1 MANSSDRIDKANQG
15 IESGVVQL
23 SDRLKTPQG
32 VEQID
37 SELRLLEALLFAAVE
52 PIDTQTLRERMP
64 EEADVVALLARL
76 ARDYAGRGVNLVRV
90 ADKWRFQT
98 APDLEQNLIDVKE
111 APRKLS
117 NAALETLA
125 IIAYH
130 QPVTRAEIEDVRGVA
145 VSKGTIDVLM
155 ELNWVRLRGRRRTP
169 GRPVTLGTTDA
180 FLAHFSLETI
190 SDLPGREDLK
200 AAGLLDPRLP
210 KDFEMPEPMSV
221 DDLDNDED
229 PMEIEQEDPSFFE
242 DFLGSGL
249 VIILVIAVLVFGGR
263 GKISSIMGD
272 LGKGITSFKKGLKDE
287 VSDAKDSLDEA
298 IDVTPKKEKAPK

>member
-1 MANSSDRIDKANQG
+1 MTNSSDRVNRANEA
-15 IESGVVQL
+15 IESDVVQL
-23 SDRLKTPQG
+23 SSRLNTPNDAEALG
-32 VEQID
+32 KD
-37 SELRLLEALLFAAVE
+37 LRLLEALLFAAVE

-64 EEADVVALLARL
+64 EEADVGALLARL

-98 APDLEQNLIDVKE
+98 APDLEQNLVDVKE

-169 GRPVTLGTTDA
+169 GRPVTYGTTDG
-180 FLAHFSLETI
+180 FLAHFNLETI
-190 SDLPGREDLK
+190 ADLPGRDDLK

-210 KDFEMPEPMSV
+210 KDFEMPEPKMV
-221 DDLDNDED
+221 DDIDTDED
-229 PMEIEQEDPSFFE
+229 PLEMETEDPNFFE
-242 DFLGSGL
+242 DFLE
-249 VIILVIAVLVFGGR
+249 
-263 GKISSIMGD
+263 GD
-272 LGKGITSFKKGLKDE
+272 EDNT
-287 VSDAKDSLDEA
+287 
-298 IDVTPKKEKAPK
+298 

>member
-1 MANSSDRIDKANQG
+1 MANPSDRIDKATQG

-23 SDRLKTPQG
+23 SERLKTPHD
-32 VEQID
+32 VEKID
-37 SELRLLEALLFAAVE
+37 SDLRLLEALLFAAVE
-52 PIDTQTLRERMP
+52 PIDTQTLRDRMP
-64 EEADVVALLARL
+64 EKADVGALLARL

-180 FLAHFSLETI
+180 FLAHFNLETI

-221 DDLDNDED
+221 DDLDNAED
-229 PMEIEQEDPSFFE
+229 PMEMEQEDPSFFE
-242 DFLGSGL
+242 DFLEE
-249 VIILVIAVLVFGGR
+249 
-263 GKISSIMGD
+263 
-272 LGKGITSFKKGLKDE
+272 DE
-287 VSDAKDSLDEA
+287 EA
-298 IDVTPKKEKAPK
+298 QDT

>member
-1 MANSSDRIDKANQG
+1 MTNSSDRVNRANEA
-15 IESGVVQL
+15 IESDVVQL
-23 SDRLKTPQG
+23 SSRLKTPNDAEVLETG
-32 VEQID
+32 
-37 SELRLLEALLFAAVE
+37 LRLLEALLFAAVE

-64 EEADVVALLARL
+64 EDVDVGALLARL

-98 APDLEQNLIDVKE
+98 APDLEQNLVDVKE

-130 QPVTRAEIEDVRGVA
+130 QPVTRAEIEDVRGVV

-169 GRPVTLGTTDA
+169 GRPVTYGTTDG
-180 FLAHFSLETI
+180 FLAHFNLETI
-190 SDLPGREDLK
+190 ADLPGRDDLK

-210 KDFEMPEPMSV
+210 KDFEMPEPKML
-221 DDLDNDED
+221 DDIDTDED
-229 PMEIEQEDPSFFE
+229 PLEMETEDPSFFE
-242 DFLGSGL
+242 DFLE
-249 VIILVIAVLVFGGR
+249 
-263 GKISSIMGD
+263 D
-272 LGKGITSFKKGLKDE
+272 NE
-287 VSDAKDSLDEA
+287 ESD
-298 IDVTPKKEKAPK
+298 I